1 MNILIASKEAVFSRM
16 LTLEFSEKGFSV
28 FCAQTLEE
36 TENLLSN
43 AHLALIDA
51 KFLSEG
57 ELPKFPYDIILFG
70 YSEDFE
76 GIDRQELTKY
86 YTLIRP
92 FVMEDFWSSLFV
104 SENES
109 EPLRLRVQKRKSPVE
124 SLALDA
130 ASHSAYY
137 KGEKIVLT
145 QKEFALLALL
155 FENKGS
161 PVSRERALQEIFTD
175 AGNSTNVVDVYI
187 NYLRAKIDHKFGI
200 RMIGTVRGCGYMIQK

>member
-57 ELPKFPYDIILFG
+57 ELPKFPYDVILFG

-109 EPLRLRVQKRKSPVE
+109 EPFRLRVQKRKSPVE
-124 SLALDA
+124 SLTLDA

-175 AGNSTNVVDVYI
+175 AGHSTNVVDVYI

>member
-1 MNILIASKEAVFSRM
+1 MNILIASKDAVFSRM

-36 TENLLSN
+36 TETLLSN
-43 AHLALIDA
+43 AHLALIDVT
-51 KFLSEG
+51 FLSEG

-70 YSEDFE
+70 YSEDFKE
-76 GIDRQELTKY
+76 IEQQELTKY

-104 SENES
+104 SEKENE
-109 EPLRLRVQKRKSPVE
+109 PFRLRLQKRKSPVE

-161 PVSRERALQEIFTD
+161 PVSREIALQEVFSDT
-175 AGNSTNVVDVYI
+175 GNSTNVVDVYI